1 MGAYRRILPVPSK
14 AEEARSKGTIGE
26 PTGNAPSSY
35 GDSPSFQMPMTG
47 FQFTVSI
54 KKWTRPDKNSDLE
67 DSLYPDVLVYTTIED
82 IKQGRDPQLEKLKE
96 MIRNM
101 EK

>member
-1 MGAYRRILPVPSK
+1 
-14 AEEARSKGTIGE
+14 
-26 PTGNAPSSY
+26 
-35 GDSPSFQMPMTG
+35 MPRTG